1 MISLP
6 IRMYCGFALSALS
19 ALLVLGFAT
28 PAHAQYKPRPIDN
41 PAIGEDFH
49 IEGGV
54 SFWNPTSD
62 ISVASSGSGAL
73 AGLVGTTID
82 AKQDLGFVD
91 QRLPEFQVML
101 RPAPAHKFRF
111 QYIPINYD
119 ASSTLNRT
127 IVFNGQRYQVGLP
140 VNSTLE
146 WKAYRF
152 GYEFDFIRRSQGF
165 VGFIA
170 EAKYTDVQVSL
181 TSPVA
186 SEFVQARAPI
196 PALGGIGRYY
206 FVPNVAITGELTLF
220 KLPTIQDRYAG
231 HYVDLDIYGTFNLQK
246 NVGLQAGYR
255 ALDMGYLVKQDTGS
269 FVLKGLYFG
278 VIARY

>member
-6 IRMYCGFALSALS
+6 VRTYCWFALF

-28 PAHAQYKPRPIDN
+28 PARAQYKPRPIDN

-49 IEGGV
+49 IEAGV
-54 SFWNPTSD
+54 GFWNPSSD

-73 AGLVGTTID
+73 TGLVGTTID

-91 QRLPEFQVML
+91 QRLPEFQVMF
-101 RPAPAHKFRF
+101 RPAPAHKLRF

-152 GYEFDFIRRSQGF
+152 GYEFDFIRRNQGF

-220 KLPTIQDRYAG
+220 KLPTIQDQYAG

-269 FVLKGLYFG
+269 FSLKGLYFG
-278 VIARY
+278 VVARY

>member
-6 IRMYCGFALSALS
+6 IRTYCGFALSALS
-19 ALLVLGFAT
+19 ALLVLGFAA
-28 PAHAQYKPRPIDN
+28 PVYAQYKPRPIDN
-41 PAIGEDFH
+41 PPIGEDFH
-49 IEGGV
+49 IEAGV
-54 SFWNPTSD
+54 SFWTPSSD

-73 AGLVGTTID
+73 MGLVGTTID

-127 IVFNGQRYQVGLP
+127 IVFNGQAYQVGLP
-140 VNSTLE
+140 VNSSLQ

-152 GYEFDFIRRSQGF
+152 GYEYDFVRKNQGF
-165 VGFIA
+165 VGFIV

-186 SEFVQARAPI
+186 AEFVQARAPI

-206 FVPNVAITGELTLF
+206 FIPNVAITGELTLF
-220 KLPTIQDRYAG
+220 KLPTIQDQYAG
-231 HYVDLDIYGTFNLQK
+231 HYVDLDIYGTVNFAK
-246 NVGLQAGYR
+246 NVGVQGGFR
-255 ALDMGYLVKQDTGS
+255 SLDMGYLIKQDTGS
-269 FVLKGLYFG
+269 FALKGLYFG
-278 VIARY
+278 VVARY